1 MLSDGPPNLRQRE
14 MPPTRWRWHGRY
26 RDRVKAW
33 AVDGVELPFGDEPA
47 SWSIDGSEAP
57 HDRPIAD
64 ADLLP
69 GECRLA
75 RPAAVV
81 ASGIRLR

>member
-1 MLSDGPPNLRQRE
+1 M
-14 MPPTRWRWHGRY
+14 
-26 RDRVKAW
+26 
-33 AVDGVELPFGDEPA
+33 DGVELPFGDEPA